1 MFQLVPTTGVSQG
14 TTKSLP
20 IAIRMHRCVLHQ
32 TDRIPPAMARF
43 DPMDCRP
50 GFGTGRCHDIGSASQ
65 S

>member
-1 MFQLVPTTGVSQG
+1 MSQG
-14 TTKSLP
+14 TTESLL

-32 TDRIPPAMARF
+32 TERIPSAMARF

-50 GFGTGRCHDIGSASQ
+50 GFGPGRCHDIGSSSQ